1 MASFM
6 DSLWDS
12 VWFQDQGA
20 GASSDFNSHV
30 FDIVEHTDRFEF
42 RVAYPGATDVNV
54 MVEDDILSMRRMLRE
69 QEEEDSDMVKYHVK
83 GINNYSFN
91 KRISLAKVSIE
102 QTKITSSYKKG
113 ILTIIMPK
121 SETAKPS
128 VIAVKVDE

>member
-20 GASSDFNSHV
+20 GATSDFNSHV
-30 FDIVEHTDRFEF
+30 FDIVEHPDRFEF
-42 RVAYPGATDVNV
+42 RVAYPGATDVNI
-54 MVEDDILSMRRMLRE
+54 MVEDDILSMKMTR
-69 QEEEDSDMVKYHVK
+69 EEEEVADTVKYHVK

-91 KRISLAKVSIE
+91 KRLSLAKVSVE
-102 QTKITSSYKKG
+102 QEKISSSYKKG
-113 ILTIIMPK
+113 ILTIVMPK
-121 SETAKPS
+121 SEAAKPS